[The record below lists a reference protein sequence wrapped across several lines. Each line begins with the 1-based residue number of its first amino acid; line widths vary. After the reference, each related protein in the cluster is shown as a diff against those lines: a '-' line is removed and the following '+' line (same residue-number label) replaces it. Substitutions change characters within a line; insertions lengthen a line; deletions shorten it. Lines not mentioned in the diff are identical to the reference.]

1 MKYSARL
8 RPLFAAFRL
17 LTASLVLLV
26 SLLATKDAHAYAWM
40 VRREYTA
47 CTACHADPSGG
58 SLLTPYGR
66 ALGEML
72 LKSHYDGK
80 DPESV
85 DPGKAAE
92 FAFGALKLPESL
104 LLQVDARV
112 AYLRTMDGSFTK
124 RDSRLLHMQS
134 DVIGQYTAGR
144 LRFNASLGYLNTHDY
159 LNKDGRNPSASGPIW
174 ITGDGSSAAGR
185 SFHLV
190 SRHHWVG
197 YDIGEDKNM
206 LLRAGRM
213 NLPFGLR
220 IIEHDSWVR
229 RDTMTDVNK
238 FQQHGVSFAYNSE
251 KIRTEIMGIAGNF
264 QLSPDAYRAR
274 GYAGYLEYA
283 LKQNLTVGGSS
294 MITHASRDIAAPTGP
309 AFRQAH
315 GAFARWSPAR
325 PLVVMAEA
333 DVAVFSPKGQNAKST
348 LVGLAQ
354 ADYEPMQGLH
364 LIGTLETRNQD
375 FKSNDAVTGYG
386 AWASVH
392 WYFVSRV
399 DARIDFIH
407 REEASATNTL
417 FLQLHAY
424 L

>member
-1 MKYSARL
+1 L
-8 RPLFAAFRL
+8 N
-17 LTASLVLLV
+17 
-26 SLLATKDAHAYAWM
+26 D
-40 VRREYTA
+40 
-47 CTACHADPSGG
+47 GG
-58 SLLTPYGR
+58 NS
-66 ALGEML
+66 
-72 LKSHYDGK
+72 
-80 DPESV
+80 
-85 DPGKAAE
+85 
-92 FAFGALKLPESL
+92 
-104 LLQVDARV
+104 
-112 AYLRTMDGSFTK
+112 
-124 RDSRLLHMQS
+124 
-134 DVIGQYTAGR
+134 
-144 LRFNASLGYLNTHDY
+144 
-159 LNKDGRNPSASGPIW
+159 SASGPIW
-174 ITGDGSSAAGR
+174 ITGGGGAS
-185 SFHLV
+185 HLV

-206 LLRAGRM
+206 LLRVGRM

-220 IIEHDSWVR
+220 VIEHDSWIR
-229 RDTMTDVNK
+229 STTRTDVNK

-251 KIRTEIMGIAGNF
+251 KVRAEVMGIAGNF
-264 QLSPDAYRAR
+264 QLSPDDYRSR

-283 LKQNLTVGGSS
+283 FKQNLTVGGSS

-354 ADYEPMQGLH
+354 ADYEPVQGLH

-407 REEASATNTL
+407 REQAAATNTL